1 MAPKEFIEER
11 AVKPTSYFYL
21 RTRWFQP
28 WPSWAKLLGVILW
41 QNKEL
46 DLSYE
51 MNNTNRSKNR
61 HWITVGSKDFKE
73 IAIYLQ
79 QMEQRDSATS
89 TEFLPGHTGLF
100 KAHLKYRE
108 CWDLIGLDG
117 NMWSNPCIE
126 ARKANEDFD
135 QIYFLV

>member
-1 MAPKEFIEER
+1 M
-11 AVKPTSYFYL
+11 
-21 RTRWFQP
+21 
-28 WPSWAKLLGVILW
+28 
-41 QNKEL
+41 

-117 NMWSNPCIE
+117 NM
-126 ARKANEDFD
+126 
-135 QIYFLV
+135 